1 MENGFGNVRHGILN
15 LTITSTDQLHESYMP
30 FVEGGGI
37 FVPTKRSYM
46 LGDEVFLLVNLMEDE
61 KLPLTGKVI
70 WSTPKGTGS
79 RKEGI
84 GVQLDEKHYETVSKI
99 ETMLAGLIESDKPT
113 FTM

>member
-1 MENGFGNVRHGILN
+1 MDNALAGARHGILN
-15 LTITSTDQLHESYMP
+15 LNITSTEQLHQSFMP
-30 FVEGGGI
+30 FVEGGGL

-46 LGDEVFLLVNLMEDE
+46 LGDEVFLLMNLMEDE

-70 WSTPKGTGS
+70 WSTPKGHGS

-84 GVQLDEKHYETVSKI
+84 GIQLNEKHYEIVAKI

-113 FTM
+113 STM